1 MKGCVDTG
9 RARGRSSSS
18 MCVCVCVCVCIY
30 ITTACVYNRT
40 GEGEELMKYLRALLL
55 SQEDLTLADSEST
68 TDAHQLVK
76 SRVFAGSAVSLE
88 NECRAWRVLAAGFP
102 FSFFLFLSS
111 RGDA

>member
-1 MKGCVDTG
+1 
-9 RARGRSSSS
+9 
-18 MCVCVCVCVCIY
+18 
-30 ITTACVYNRT
+30 
-40 GEGEELMKYLRALLL
+40 MKYLRALVL
-55 SQEDLTLADSEST
+55 SPEDLILADSSEST
-68 TDAHQLVK
+68 TDAHQVAK